1 MLAVVQSGTKAN
13 ILVKLTLRQEKAI
26 AAILASR
33 TTEDGLRRAQVSKTQ
48 WHRWLSDPGFRAAYG
63 QRQRELLEA
72 AFHTLRA
79 SLGEAVQTLT
89 DIMTQTDQHPATR
102 LRAALA
108 LIDTVMKADLLT
120 DLEDRV
126 EVLEAAAS
134 KGGKG

>member
-1 MLAVVQSGTKAN
+1 
-13 ILVKLTLRQEKAI
+13 
-26 AAILASR
+26 
-33 TTEDGLRRAQVSKTQ
+33 
-48 WHRWLSDPGFRAAYG
+48 
-63 QRQRELLEA
+63 
-72 AFHTLRA
+72 
-79 SLGEAVQTLT
+79 LGEAVQTLT